1 MLGYS
6 PEELLAGAWQQVT
19 HPDDL
24 ALSREAAVQFSLG
37 LATTLEIEKR
47 YVHKRGNA
55 IWARVI
61 ISVVKDAAGRP
72 SHFITQVEDIT
83 LRRRADEAQAFL
95 ASLVES
101 SQDAIIGTTP
111 EGVVVSWNRGAAE
124 LYGYS
129 AEEMIGRT
137 AAVVAPPDRPGEVAA
152 ILERVRQRET
162 VANHETARI
171 RKDGRRVNVSLNIS
185 PVFDAEGKVTGV
197 VNIARDITR
206 RKQAEQALQ
215 SSEERYR
222 ELFENASDPVYTFDL
237 EMRIT
242 SLNRIAEEML
252 GYGREEAVGTDLRQL
267 VDAEKWKPVEKAMGQ
282 MVAGRAPEKFE
293 TEIRSS
299 DGRRVTV
306 EINPRL
312 IYRDGEAVGI
322 QAIAR
327 DITGRDVA
335 EMELRQAQK
344 LESVGRLASGIAH
357 EINTPMQ
364 FVSDNVRFLQDSFGQ
379 LQEVIGKLHELS
391 GSSFDQCSGNDL
403 CAEIGRL
410 DANLDSEYLL
420 KEIPEALSQT
430 LDGVERVVM
439 IVRAMK
445 EFAHPENRGM
455 IPADLNKALVNTLTV
470 ARNELKYVAD
480 VETEFG
486 DLPLVI
492 CSLSDINQVF
502 LNLLV
507 NAAHAIGDVVGDTGR
522 KGTIRLQTG
531 MEGSMVVI
539 SVADTG
545 GGIPAGI
552 RNRIF
557 DPFFTTKQVG
567 RGTGQGLA
575 IARSVVDRHK
585 GTLTFESEVGKG
597 TTFYIRL
604 PIEGCEC
611 QGTARG

>member
-1 MLGYS
+1 
-6 PEELLAGAWQQVT
+6 
-19 HPDDL
+19 
-24 ALSREAAVQFSLG
+24 
-37 LATTLEIEKR
+37 
-47 YVHKRGNA
+47 
-55 IWARVI
+55 
-61 ISVVKDAAGRP
+61 
-72 SHFITQVEDIT
+72 
-83 LRRRADEAQAFL
+83 
-95 ASLVES
+95 
-101 SQDAIIGTTP
+101 
-111 EGVVVSWNRGAAE
+111 
-124 LYGYS
+124 
-129 AEEMIGRT
+129 
-137 AAVVAPPDRPGEVAA
+137 
-152 ILERVRQRET
+152 
-162 VANHETARI
+162 
-171 RKDGRRVNVSLNIS
+171 
-185 PVFDAEGKVTGV
+185 
-197 VNIARDITR
+197 
-206 RKQAEQALQ
+206 
-215 SSEERYR
+215 
-222 ELFENASDPVYTFDL
+222 
-237 EMRIT
+237 
-242 SLNRIAEEML
+242 
-252 GYGREEAVGTDLRQL
+252 
-267 VDAEKWKPVEKAMGQ
+267 
-282 MVAGRAPEKFE
+282 
-293 TEIRSS
+293 
-299 DGRRVTV
+299 
-306 EINPRL
+306 
-312 IYRDGEAVGI
+312 
-322 QAIAR
+322 
-327 DITGRDVA
+327 
-335 EMELRQAQK
+335 
-344 LESVGRLASGIAH
+344 
-357 EINTPMQ
+357 MQ